1 MNRRQILASLG
12 AVSALSSCN
21 TIAPASHNANQPVK
35 SEHTPLSAVLGVQLY
50 TLRDLF
56 KADFRSTL
64 KAVADIGYKD
74 LEFAGYFDHKPSEVK
89 AYMEDLGLVS
99 NSSHVQLDDLRNN
112 FPNLLQTAQVM
123 GQTKLIIPWLRPEER
138 NKEGYTQLSD
148 LMNTRG
154 KTARAEG
161 ILLAYHNHEFEF
173 DTLDDGRTGYDILLN
188 ETDPEHVGM
197 EIDFFWAHKA
207 DIDTLSYLTK
217 HAGRFVSCHVKDATR
232 SGEMVAVGEGV
243 IDFDRLLPV
252 AMKQGMQHFYVEHDN
267 PANALVS
274 IRESFQN
281 LTA

>member
-1 MNRRQILASLG
+1 MNRRHLLTSLG
-12 AVSALSSCN
+12 AASVLSACGTL
-21 TIAPASHNANQPVK
+21 APASSITSQLGE
-35 SEHTPLSAVLGVQLY
+35 SERPSLAEILGVQLY

-74 LEFAGYFDHKPSEVK
+74 LEFAGFFDHKPSEVK

-112 FPNLLQTAQVM
+112 FSSLIQTAQTM

-138 NKEGYTQLSD
+138 TKEGYIQLAA
-148 LMNTRG
+148 LMNARG
-154 KTARAEG
+154 KMAKAEG
-161 ILLAYHNHEFEF
+161 MLLAYHNHEFEF
-173 DTLDDGRTGYDILLN
+173 GTLDDGRTGYHILLN

-207 DIDTLSYLTK
+207 DIDSLSLMNK
-217 HAGRFVSCHVKDATR
+217 HAGRFVSCHIKDATN

-243 IDFDRLLPV
+243 IDFDRLLPA

-267 PANALVS
+267 PADALVS